1 MKFSIRIATLV
12 TTVMGFAVTAQA
24 QMWGVGMY
32 GGMQACPYAYKA
44 AEGSSTYLDEIK
56 EKQIAISD
64 AETQLRKKKSEQRRL
79 EKSLERSRRDVENVM
94 SADYSDFMF
103 DHMNNNY
110 KCSEYVGLEDPV
122 VKVVKGKNGKPT
134 PVEAPAQDSATQTIS
149 GFTTGEWDQYC
160 DHNKAGS
167 INSGVCDVKKFQ
179 ESERGRATAQDC
191 KKGLTDYRKNYAQSQ
206 KLQREIDDLEN
217 AIKRSRE
224 DIQDARENYA
234 EEQNE
239 KRRENL
245 EGGICTDCITRGNGY
260 TYQRPDT
267 DWGSVI
273 GNVALGLVSM
283 DMGYQTNKMVAQ
295 YNSNIGWPTNSYPA
309 MGYGMPYFATGLQ
322 QALGGGSGIYG
333 AIGGGIGAGGF
344 GCAGMNGGPFGMMGP
359 FGGMNGNG
367 MWGNPYAMGG
377 MNPFGGGGIYLPG
390 MGPWG
395 QAGPWGMGGP
405 YPGAM
410 GMPMSGMGMPM
421 SGSMGMPMM
430 GMPMSGSMG
439 MPMMGMPMSGSMGMP
454 MMGMPMS
461 GSMGMPMSGSMG
473 MPMMGMPM
481 SGSMGMPMM
490 GMPMSGSMGMPMM
503 GMPMS
508 GSMGMPMMG
517 MPMSGSMGMPMMGM
531 PMSGSM
537 GMPMS
542 GMPMSGS
549 MGMPMMGGGPMGS
562 LGALQMQQQMMQM
575 QMQQYQ
581 MYMQQQQVYVQQQMQ
596 RQQVVMS
603 LQQELYGL
611 VSRIQQVQYGFGGS
625 GYLGGLSG
633 GMGINGGFGI
643 GGGLGYGGGF
653 GYGGGIT
660 PIGGVGGGIGG
671 GVITPLPGSGGSG
684 TGQAPIPAPR

>member
-461 GSMGMPMSGSMG
+461 GSMGMPMSG
-473 MPMMGMPM
+473 
-481 SGSMGMPMM
+481 
-490 GMPMSGSMGMPMM
+490 
-503 GMPMS
+503 
-508 GSMGMPMMG
+508 
-517 MPMSGSMGMPMMGM
+517 
-531 PMSGSM
+531 
-537 GMPMS
+537 
-542 GMPMSGS
+542 MPMSGS